1 MIKTILVPTDGSE
14 LAVKAVTLA
23 ADIAGKYEARLVLLN
38 VMQRGPLPEALRHM
52 AEVEHLTEAPVQ
64 AVAGM
69 AQAPIPTPIASPNAE
84 SARRVY
90 EAIAEQVLNAGERL
104 AKEQG
109 AKNLEKISEEGD
121 PAKRI
126 LEQAKKS
133 HANLIVM
140 GSRGLSDVKGL
151 LMGSVSHKVSN
162 LADCSCITV
171 K

>member
-14 LAVKAVTLA
+14 HAEKAIALA
-23 ADIAGKYEARLVLLN
+23 ADIADKYQAKLVLLN
-38 VMQRGPLPEALRHM
+38 VLQQGPLPESLRHM
-52 AEVEHLTEAPVQ
+52 AEVEHLAEAPTR
-64 AVAGM
+64 ATADVA
-69 AQAPIPTPIASPNAE
+69 QTRIPIPITNPDVGT
-84 SARRVY
+84 ARRVY
-90 EAIAEQVLNAGERL
+90 EKIAEQVLDAGERA
-104 AKEQG
+104 AKKQG
-109 AKNLEKISEEGD
+109 VKKLEKISEMGD

-140 GSRGLSDVKGL
+140 GSRGLSDIKGL